1 MTAEPKDAATVILLR
16 DRPDSEGFEIL
27 MVLRHPKSVFVP
39 NSYVF
44 PGGILEESDYAR
56 NMERFCTGL
65 TQQTAE
71 ALLENLSS
79 PEIAFGT
86 WVCGI
91 RETFEEVGLLLAYR
105 DDGKPLIFDSN
116 ETTARF
122 QRHRRLLFEGKRS
135 LDGILREEGLRLA
148 TDRLHY
154 FSHWITPEFLP
165 LRYDVRFFVA
175 MAPEQQEALHDGIE
189 LTKHVWITPQT
200 ALKRF
205 RDGKCDMVLP
215 TLITMEDLS
224 RYRTAQDVIEST
236 RQKNIQGILTKLVE
250 EEGEIVEYMPDGRGF
265 KGLPRTVNSTD

>member
-44 PGGILEESDYAR
+44 PGGILEESDYAGGV
-56 NMERFCTGL
+56 ERFCTGL
-65 TQQTAE
+65 TRQKAE
-71 ALLENLSS
+71 AQLENLSS
-79 PEIAFGT
+79 PEIALGT
-86 WVCGI
+86 WITGI

-105 DDGKPLIFDSN
+105 DDGTLVEFDSD

-122 QRHRRLLFEGKRS
+122 RTHRRLLFEGKRS
-135 LDGILREEGLRLA
+135 LDSILREEGLRLA

-165 LRYDVRFFVA
+165 LRYDVRFFVT
-175 MAPEQQEALHDGIE
+175 MAPEQQVPLHDGIE
-189 LTKHVWITPQT
+189 LTKHAWITPQT

-205 RDGKCDMVLP
+205 HNGKCNMVLP
-215 TLITMEDLS
+215 TVITMEELS
-224 RYRTAQDVIEST
+224 RYDTAQAVIEST
-236 RQKNIQGILTKLVE
+236 RQKNIQGVLTQVVE
-250 EEGEIVEYMPDGRGF
+250 EDGEVVEYMPDGRRF
-265 KGLPRTVNSTD
+265 KGMPRSV